1 MNLIA
6 YREKHNLTQK
16 ELSEI
21 TGISVRTIQRIESGV
36 PPKGYTLKT
45 LNRILE
51 KDQEELFHEE
61 EIKKEYTSYM
71 VGIINFSS
79 LFFVFIPILNFVVPI
94 LIARL
99 KKQNDVIIKK
109 IIAIQILHALL
120 IIVVFLIGLVANFE
134 ELGRNI
140 TIGIML
146 VLILLN
152 TFIILR
158 NGVAIQKTKGLYFD
172 PGFYFF

>member
-1 MNLIA
+1 
-6 YREKHNLTQK
+6 
-16 ELSEI
+16 
-21 TGISVRTIQRIESGV
+21 
-36 PPKGYTLKT
+36 
-45 LNRILE
+45 
-51 KDQEELFHEE
+51 
-61 EIKKEYTSYM
+61 M

-120 IIVVFLIGLVANFE
+120 IIVVFLIGLVANLE

-152 TFIILR
+152 IFIILR
-158 NGVAIQKTKGLYFD
+158 NGVEIQKTKGLYFD